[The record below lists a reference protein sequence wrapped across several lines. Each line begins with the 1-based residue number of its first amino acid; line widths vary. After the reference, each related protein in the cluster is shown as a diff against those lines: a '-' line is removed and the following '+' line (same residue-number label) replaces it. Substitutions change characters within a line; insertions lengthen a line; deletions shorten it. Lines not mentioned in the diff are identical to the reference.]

1 MYGLVN
7 QAVEDLAVQLGG
19 PELWSRIVE
28 RAGHDV
34 PVFVAMEPYDDAI
47 TYGLVEAASEV
58 LGVSASQVLEA
69 FGEHWIRYTGNHGYG
84 PLLSA
89 MGTTLP
95 QFLRNLDMMHSRIAL
110 NMPALRPP
118 SFACEELEEGRLLVS
133 YWSDRPGLAPMVT
146 GLLRGLGS
154 RFDLRV
160 TVTLTDPRPQ
170 GTDHDTFLVTYERSV
185 ASTAD
190 ATSVAGA
197 AAPDAAR
204 TPA

>member
-7 QAVEDLAVQLGG
+7 QAVEDLAVELGG

-28 RAGHDV
+28 RTGHDV
-34 PVFVAMEPYDDAI
+34 PVFLAMETYDDAI
-47 TYGLVEAASEV
+47 TYSLIEAASEV
-58 LGVSASQVLEA
+58 LGQAPSQVLEA
-69 FGEHWIRYTGNHGYG
+69 FGEHWIRFTGNNGYG

-95 QFLRNLDMMHSRIAL
+95 QFLGNLDMMHSRIAL
-110 NMPALRPP
+110 NMDALRPP

-146 GLLRGLGS
+146 GLLRGLAS
-154 RFDLRV
+154 RFHLQV
-160 TVTLTDPRPQ
+160 TVTLTSPRSP
-170 GTDHDTFLVTYERSV
+170 GADHDTFMVTYEPSV
-185 ASTAD
+185 VVPAED
-190 ATSVAGA
+190 
-197 AAPDAAR
+197 AR